1 MACGLWPFFF
11 ITRFIGYICDLW
23 LIMKVA
29 PVRVPALIIIALI
42 IVSFS
47 GCFTPEHKITPTV
60 APTVGTPEETI
71 TPTAAPTPG
80 IAHPTVT
87 VSGRNTVVKGT
98 KDGLAR
104 GIRLDQGVYVVS
116 CTGSGTY
123 LSFSL
128 ADLDGNGVMDISKGK
143 TEAKKLFIIDGVS
156 VYAGEFSLVAA
167 SDSDWA
173 VTIARPDAAS
183 AASLTLTAS
192 CDEQEGAVI
201 GPFNAHG
208 GILKIGYTFS
218 RTPYA
223 DGTVSIYD
231 VSTGNS
237 FYTRPMTGGSQLGQS
252 NAEVP
257 SNGVYIAQV
266 NMPPGAA
273 YGDFTLSQ

>member
-1 MACGLWPFFF
+1 
-11 ITRFIGYICDLW
+11 
-23 LIMKVA
+23 MKVA
-29 PVRVPALIIIALI
+29 PGRVHALIIIALI

-47 GCFTPEHKITPTV
+47 GCFTLEHKITPTV
-60 APTVGTPEETI
+60 APTVGTPDDTVTA
-71 TPTAAPTPG
+71 TPAQTPG

-104 GIRLDQGVYVVS
+104 GIRLNQGVYVVS
-116 CTGSGTY
+116 CSGSGTY

-128 ADLDGNGVMDISKGK
+128 TDLGGNGVMDISKGK
-143 TEAKKLFIIDGVS
+143 TEAKKLFIIDGAS

-167 SDSDWA
+167 SDSDWT
-173 VTIARPDAAS
+173 VTIERPDAAS
-183 AASLTLTAS
+183 PASLPITIS
-192 CDEQEGAVI
+192 CGEQEGAVI
-201 GPFNAHG
+201 GPFQAHG

-231 VSTGNS
+231 VSTGVS

-257 SNGVYIAQV
+257 SDGVYIAQA
-266 NMPPGAA
+266 NMPPGSS
-273 YGDFTLSQ
+273 YGELTIKQDN